1 MFWKKNN
8 NNTSNETENIDYTQK
23 VETLKE
29 QFITELDTIKSVS
42 KSDISNWVGYLNS
55 IGVTPVGEE
64 QRAEAKTKGLTIPK
78 TAFPSEYRAAL
89 VVLKKKTKNTVVMLH
104 RDIKAADELSAE
116 FELEEFTDKYL
127 KKMVKKELKRYIEL
141 SRPKVSVTDIFAN
154 ASKSMNK
161 YSPKEVGDKSYSIK
175 CKTCGAARLEE
186 DQYDVCFYCGT
197 PLFKK

>member
-1 MFWKKNN
+1 MFWKKN

-104 RDIKAADELSAE
+104 SDIQAADELSAE

-154 ASKSMNK
+154 ASTSINK
-161 YSPKEVGDKSYSIK
+161 FAPKEVGINMMIVSIVEHHYLK
-175 CKTCGAARLEE
+175 NR
-186 DQYDVCFYCGT
+186 
-197 PLFKK
+197 